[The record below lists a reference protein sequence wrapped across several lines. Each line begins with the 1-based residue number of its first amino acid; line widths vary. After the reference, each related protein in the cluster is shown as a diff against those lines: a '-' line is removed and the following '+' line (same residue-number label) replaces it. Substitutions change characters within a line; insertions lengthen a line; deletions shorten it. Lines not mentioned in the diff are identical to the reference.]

1 MVRVPMVMYNLIS
14 MYQRVVLGMII
25 VLCVGLNRIRPL
37 FLYFNIDQ
45 SDDISAVFSLK
56 VMHTRSFLTNTEV
69 DSGLSVEAVLKAK
82 CFVS

>member
-25 VLCVGLNRIRPL
+25 ILRPL